1 MISQIDLSIARF
13 DPEIDLAPS
22 WRDYTIR
29 THPGMTVQDALVQ
42 VRDEQDG
49 SLRFRESE
57 PGGFS
62 GVGAVSLNGRPVLA
76 VREPLP
82 LAANEIRI
90 GPLANH
96 AVIADLVVD
105 DEVARN
111 RQARL
116 SPWMQRVAAPD
127 PERPTPMTREE
138 LDRLQRSEY
147 CNGCG
152 ICDAVVRGAG
162 MDFLGAA
169 FLLKTYR
176 LAADVRDDFDRE
188 RLQMAVGPDG
198 MWRLNLAQIAS
209 DPCPYK
215 LAPFA
220 QIDKLR
226 RAAALNGFRDPG

>member
-1 MISQIDLSIARF
+1 MIAQADLSIARY
-13 DPEIDLAPS
+13 DPETDLAPS
-22 WRDYTIR
+22 WRNYAVR
-29 THPGMTVQDALVQ
+29 TQPGMTVQDALVQ

-49 SLRFRESE
+49 TLRFREAE

-62 GVGAVSLNGRPVLA
+62 GSGAVALNGKPVLA

-82 LAANEIRI
+82 LGDGEIRI

-96 AVIADLVVD
+96 AVIVDLVVD
-105 DEVARN
+105 GEIARN
-111 RQARL
+111 RTAGLR
-116 SPWMQRVAAPD
+116 PWMQRVAAAD
-127 PERPTPMTREE
+127 PERPTQMSREQ

-152 ICDAVVRGAG
+152 ICDAAIRGVG
-162 MDFLGAA
+162 PEFLGAA

-176 LAADVRDDFDRE
+176 LTADVRDDFDRE

-198 MWRLNLAQIAS
+198 IWRLNLAQIAA
-209 DPCPYK
+209 DPCPYH

-226 RAAALNGFRDPG
+226 RAAELNGFRDPG

>member
-1 MISQIDLSIARF
+1 MISQTDLSIARY
-13 DPEIDLAPS
+13 DPETDPAPS

-29 THPGMTVQDALVQ
+29 IQPGMTVQDALVQ

-49 SLRFRESE
+49 SLRFREAE

-82 LAANEIRI
+82 LGGNEIRI

-96 AVIADLVVD
+96 AVIVDLVVD
-105 DEVARN
+105 GEVARN
-111 RQARL
+111 RLARL

-152 ICDAVVRGAG
+152 ICDGAVRGVG

-169 FLLKTYR
+169 YLLKTYR

-188 RLQMAVGPDG
+188 RLEMAVGPDG

-209 DPCPYK
+209 DPCPYH

-226 RAAALNGFRDPG
+226 RAAELNGFRNPG

>member
-13 DPEIDLAPS
+13 DPETDLES
-22 WRDYTIR
+22 IWREYTIR
-29 THPGMTVQDALVQ
+29 TQPGMSVQDALVQ

-49 SLRFRESE
+49 SLRFREAE

-62 GVGAVSLNGRPVLA
+62 GMGGVSLNGRPVLA

-82 LAANEIRI
+82 LGGEEIRI

-96 AVIADLVVD
+96 AVIVDLVVD
-105 DEVARN
+105 GEVARN
-111 RQARL
+111 RLARL
-116 SPWMQRVAAPD
+116 SPWMQRVNEPD

-152 ICDAVVRGAG
+152 VCDAAVRGVG

-169 FLLKTYR
+169 YLLKTFR

-188 RLQMAVGPDG
+188 RLEMAVGPDG
-198 MWRLNLAQIAS
+198 LWRLNLAQIAS
-209 DPCPYK
+209 DPCPYD

>member
-1 MISQIDLSIARF
+1 MISQAELTISRY
-13 DPEIDLAPS
+13 DPEADLAPS
-22 WRDYTIR
+22 WRPYVVR
-29 THPGMTVQDALVQ
+29 TEPGMTVQDALVQ

-82 LAANEIRI
+82 LDADDIRI

-96 AVIADLVVD
+96 AVIVDLVVD
-105 DEVARN
+105 GEIARN
-111 RQARL
+111 RLARL
-116 SPWMQRVAAPD
+116 RPWMQRVKDPD
-127 PERPTPMTREE
+127 PERPTPMTREQ

-152 ICDAVVRGAG
+152 ICDAAVRGVG
-162 MDFLGAA
+162 PEFLGAA

-188 RLQMAVGPDG
+188 RLELAVGPEG
-198 MWRLNLAQIAS
+198 MWRINLSQFAS
-209 DPCPYK
+209 DPCPYQ
-215 LAPFA
+215 LMPFA
-220 QIDKLR
+220 QIGKLR
-226 RAAALNGFRDPG
+226 RAAELNGFHDPS

>member
-1 MISQIDLSIARF
+1 MIAQTELSISRY
-13 DPEIDLAPS
+13 DPETDFAPS
-22 WRDYTIR
+22 WRSYSVR
-29 THPGMTVQDALVQ
+29 CESGMTVQDALIQ

-49 SLRFRESE
+49 SLRFREAE

-62 GVGAVSLNGRPVLA
+62 GVGAVSLNGRAVLA

-82 LAANEIRI
+82 LDADEIRI

-96 AVIADLVVD
+96 AVIVDLVVD
-105 DEVARN
+105 GEVTRN
-111 RQARL
+111 RLARL
-116 SPWMQRVAAPD
+116 RPWLQRVHAPD
-127 PERPTPMTREE
+127 PDRPTPMTREQ

-152 ICDAVVRGAG
+152 ICDAALRGVG
-162 MDFLGAA
+162 PEFLGAV

-188 RLQMAVGPDG
+188 RLELAVGPDG
-198 MWRLNLAQIAS
+198 MWKVNLAQIAS
-209 DPCPYK
+209 DPCPYR
-215 LAPFA
+215 LAPLA

-226 RAAALNGFRDPG
+226 RAAELNGFSAPS